1 MVAPC
6 QSGCE
11 HVPVSMTAVR
21 RNAWWVAPEL
31 LALALV
37 AVLAV
42 AARPADLNDV
52 LAERVSAIL
61 AASSPAEH
69 HAHGHD
75 VAAADT
81 VLCTAETMGMEPATA
96 TRVEDVRVV
105 YAYFFCAAGE
115 PGQPWDFAARISGP
129 VVVELTEPPRVRI
142 AEAGLGYPDRVKA
155 MLPDQYEDWAFSGFR
170 DKALPTALQQRY
182 LDEVAGA

>member
-1 MVAPC
+1 M
-6 QSGCE
+6 
-11 HVPVSMTAVR
+11 SMTAVR
-21 RNAWWVAPEL
+21 RNAWWLVPEL

-37 AVLAV
+37 AVLSLV
-42 AARPADLNDV
+42 ARPAELDQV

-61 AASSPAEH
+61 TASSPAEH

-75 VAAADT
+75 VAAEDT
-81 VLCTAETMGMEPATA
+81 VLCTAETMGTEPAGA
-96 TRVEDVRVV
+96 TRVADVRVV

-129 VVVELTEPPRVRI
+129 VVVELTEPPAVRI
-142 AEAGLGYPDRVKA
+142 AEAGLGYQDRVRA
-155 MLPDQYEDWAFSGFR
+155 MLPDRYEDWAFSGFR
-170 DKALPTALQQRY
+170 DKELPTALQRRY